1 MNTRLTPS
9 ESFPEDLTSLG
20 LPEVEVLNS
29 KIQRELSHEYVHDG
43 EPDPETEYRSE
54 ELSEELDRRDAM
66 EITEGAEG
74 VKTTHAAGQLSPSS
88 SSTLGTV
95 KSL

>member
-9 ESFPEDLTSLG
+9 EPFPEDLAGLD

-43 EPDPETEYRSE
+43 EVDPETEFRSE
-54 ELSEELDRRDAM
+54 ELNEELDRRDA
-66 EITEGAEG
+66 AEATAPA
-74 VKTTHAAGQLSPSS
+74 VVSPQSFLPAGGDLRR
-88 SSTLGTV
+88 L
-95 KSL
+95 